1 MVRYRYQMLTNDWL
15 VSLDSAVA
23 LVPSGAHLAIGGRP
37 LHGKPMALVAAL
49 ARGGRRDLAV
59 TALFGSLDIEL
70 LVGHGAVRRTRCAYV
85 GLDQLGAAPLHAGA
99 AAAGAIEADEQTE
112 YLVLRG
118 LEAAG
123 HGLPFLPTRAGRGSQ
138 VLADRGI
145 AAVTCPYTGEELAA
159 VPALAPDV
167 ALLHA
172 PAADRRGNVVGPPR
186 PSFLWDHDLIVARA
200 ARTVIVSVERI
211 LDEEEVDRDPAS
223 VLLHGFEVTA
233 VVECPG
239 GAAPTAAPG
248 GTPVWD
254 AVRSYLDRAA
264 ADGPAAAVDLAASL
278 LEV

>member
-15 VSLDSAVA
+15 VSLDSAAA

-49 ARGGRRDLAV
+49 ARRRPTDLEV
-59 TALFGSLDIEL
+59 TALCGSLDVEL
-70 LVGHGAVRRTRCAYV
+70 LVGSGAVRRTRCAYV
-85 GLDQLGAAPLHAGA
+85 GLDQLGAAPLHAHA
-99 AAAGAIEADEQTE
+99 AEAGEIEADEQTE
-112 YLVLRG
+112 YLILRG

-123 HGLPFLPTRAGRGSQ
+123 HGLPFLPSRAARGSQ
-138 VLADRGI
+138 VLADRGV
-145 AAVTCPYTGEELAA
+145 ATVTCPYTGEELAA

-200 ARTVIVSVERI
+200 ARTVIVTVERI
-211 LDEEEVDRDPAS
+211 LDDEEVDRAPAS
-223 VLLHGFEVTA
+223 VLLQGFEVTA

-248 GTPVWD
+248 GAPDWN
-254 AVRSYLDRAA
+254 AVRRYQERAQADGKAA
-264 ADGPAAAVDLAASL
+264 ATELAETLGAG
-278 LEV
+278 